1 MLTEP
6 VRRTPVTASP
16 TSCGTS
22 SSLPPSLVGSVQDV
36 WWADSLLK
44 KHIDKTL
51 AYCYTMH

>member
-1 MLTEP
+1 

>member
-36 WWADSLLK
+36 WWADSATQSL
-44 KHIDKTL
+44 IDDK
-51 AYCYTMH
+51 A